1 MKLPPHHHIPFRLN
15 FTMSKERTN
24 HWLQPGRNGPM
35 AQEEGGYMGE
45 KQPYQFMNEASTD
58 SSTAERWIHKLRYL
72 KEMIVGVDLFI
83 VVIAASAVTFFAN
96 HLGKEW
102 TSDISDSKPAI
113 ATLGAFYSFAGDL

>member
-1 MKLPPHHHIPFRLN
+1 
-15 FTMSKERTN
+15 
-24 HWLQPGRNGPM
+24 M

-72 KEMIVGVDLFI
+72 KEMIVGVDLLM
-83 VVIAASAVTFFAN
+83 VVIAASVVTFFAN